1 MNKALFLIPS
11 LLCFSSVHAETLQ
24 EAIHTTLKTNPDVLA
39 SISERQ
45 AVSKEIDQARAG
57 YFPTVDLGV
66 GTGWESTDN
75 PATRNRGDGEIH
87 LNRDEA
93 SLNLRQMLYD
103 GSLTKNEVERQEAR
117 TDSRAHS
124 VYSVAENTALEATE
138 AYLNVLRQ
146 QQLVELAQ
154 TNLESHQ
161 RTHDQITLRSERG
174 VGRRADM
181 DQSFGRLALAETN
194 LMAEQSNLRDAET
207 NYLRVIGAAPTSLTE
222 PPSPEPFMPA
232 TVEEAVNVAIQ
243 NHPTLRSAQADVA
256 SANAQHDVT
265 RAAFLPRVDFEL
277 GTRSDHD
284 IDGVRG
290 TDKDVTAMFR
300 LRYNLLNG
308 GRDKARREETAF
320 LINQAAEIRNNTHRQ
335 VEQSVRLSWN
345 ALETVRRQMSYF
357 EQYAAAAEKT
367 RDAYQQQFNIGQ
379 RTLLDL
385 LDSEN
390 ELFRARTSLTNALYD
405 ELFTMYRVLN
415 STGSL
420 LESLEIIAPPAA
432 TTVADNDN

>member
-11 LLCFSSVHAETLQ
+11 LLCFSSVQAETLQ

-39 SISERQ
+39 AISERQ

-57 YFPTVDLGV
+57 YFPTIDLGI

-75 PATRNRGDGEIH
+75 PATRSRGDGEVH

-103 GSLTKNEVERQEAR
+103 GSLTKNEVERQKAR

-138 AYLNVLRQ
+138 AYLNVLRRQ
-146 QQLVELAQ
+146 KLVELAQ

-181 DQSFGRLALAETN
+181 DQSLGRLALAETN

-207 NYLRVIGAAPTSLTE
+207 NYLRVIGAAPSSLSQ
-222 PPSPEPFMPA
+222 PPSPEPSMPL
-232 TVEEAVNVAIQ
+232 TVDEAVNIAIQ

-357 EQYAAAAEKT
+357 QQYAESAEKT

-390 ELFRARTSLTNALYD
+390 ELFRARTSLTNAQYD

-415 STGSL
+415 SAGLL
-420 LESLEIIAPPAA
+420 LESLEVIAPAAA
-432 TTVADNDN
+432 TTVADNRN

>member
-103 GSLTKNEVERQEAR
+103 GSLTKNEVGRQEAR

-420 LESLEIIAPPAA
+420 LESLEIIAPAAA

>member
-1 MNKALFLIPS
+1 M
-11 LLCFSSVHAETLQ
+11 LCFSSVQAETLQ

-39 SISERQ
+39 AISERQ

-57 YFPTVDLGV
+57 YFPTIDLGI

-75 PATRNRGDGEIH
+75 PATRSRGDGEVH

-103 GSLTKNEVERQEAR
+103 GSLTKNEVERQKAR

-138 AYLNVLRQ
+138 AYLNVLRRQ
-146 QQLVELAQ
+146 KLVELAQ

-181 DQSFGRLALAETN
+181 DQSLGRLALAETN

-207 NYLRVIGAAPTSLTE
+207 NYLRVIGAAPSSLSQ
-222 PPSPEPFMPA
+222 PPSPEPSMPL
-232 TVEEAVNVAIQ
+232 TVDEAVNIAIQ

-357 EQYAAAAEKT
+357 QQYAESAEKT

-390 ELFRARTSLTNALYD
+390 ELFRARTSLTNAQYD

-415 STGSL
+415 SAGLL
-420 LESLEIIAPPAA
+420 LESLEVIAPAAA
-432 TTVADNDN
+432 TTVADNRN

>member
-11 LLCFSSVHAETLQ
+11 LLYCGFVQAETLQ

-39 SISERQ
+39 AISERQ
-45 AVSKEIDQARAG
+45 AVSKEIDQAQAG
-57 YFPTVDLGV
+57 YFPTIDLGL

-75 PATRNRGDGEIH
+75 PASRNRGDGEIH

-103 GSLTKNEVERQEAR
+103 GSLTKNEVERQKAR

-138 AYLNVLRQ
+138 AYLNVLRRQ
-146 QQLVELAQ
+146 KLVELAQ
-154 TNLESHQ
+154 TNLESHL

-181 DQSFGRLALAETN
+181 DQSLGRLALAETN

-207 NYLRVIGAAPTSLTE
+207 NYLRVVGEAPSSLSP
-222 PPSPEPFMPA
+222 PPSPEPLLPL
-232 TVEEAVNVAIQ
+232 TVEDAVNIAIQ

-277 GTRSDHD
+277 GTRNDHD

-308 GRDKARREETAF
+308 GKDKARREETAF

-357 EQYAAAAEKT
+357 EEYAAAAEKT
-367 RDAYQQQFNIGQ
+367 RDAYQQQFNFGQ

-390 ELFRARTSLTNALYD
+390 ELFRARIALTNAQYD
-405 ELFTMYRVLN
+405 EIFTMYRVLN
-415 STGSL
+415 SIGLL
-420 LESLEIIAPPAA
+420 LESLEIIAPAAA
-432 TTVADNDN
+432 TTVADNRK

>member
-66 GTGWESTDN
+66 GTGWESTEN
-75 PATRNRGDGEIH
+75 PATRNRGDGEVH

-103 GSLTKNEVERQEAR
+103 GSLTANEVERQSAR
-117 TDSRAHS
+117 TDSRAHT
-124 VYSVAENTALEATE
+124 VYSVSENTALEATE
-138 AYLNVLRQ
+138 AYINVLRR

-207 NYLRVIGAAPTSLTE
+207 NYLRVVGAAPTALSE
-222 PPSPEPFMPA
+222 PPTPQPFIPA
-232 TVEEAVNVAIQ
+232 TVEEAVNIAIQ
-243 NHPTLRSAQADVA
+243 QHPTLLSAQADVE

-357 EQYAAAAEKT
+357 LQYAESAEKT

-390 ELFRARTSLTNALYD
+390 ELFRARTSLANAQYD
-405 ELFTMYRVLN
+405 ELFAMYRVLN
-415 STGSL
+415 SMGIL
-420 LESLEIIAPPAA
+420 LESLEIIPPAAA
-432 TTVADNDN
+432 TTVADNRN